1 MNALKTPSITGLLWL
16 VARLWLGYEWL
27 LHGIDKVVGAGA
39 AKWVGADA
47 GAGVAGFLKGAIAK
61 SPLGEGFDPATTP
74 HPAVAEWFAMLARDV
89 FLPNAQLMG
98 YMVAYGE
105 LLVGVALLVGIFTRF
120 SALMGGAM
128 ALAFLLAGSTSGG
141 LPILLTVALAIAV
154 GGKTAGVYGLDFF
167 AQPIEAKLFQRVF
180 AQGTPAATPHTA

>member
-1 MNALKTPSITGLLWL
+1 
-16 VARLWLGYEWL
+16 
-27 LHGIDKVVGAGA
+27 
-39 AKWVGADA
+39 
-47 GAGVAGFLKGAIAK
+47 
-61 SPLGEGFDPATTP
+61 
-74 HPAVAEWFAMLARDV
+74 
-89 FLPNAQLMG
+89 
-98 YMVAYGE
+98 
-105 LLVGVALLVGIFTRF
+105 
-120 SALMGGAM
+120 MGGAM